1 MLKPTQHFV
10 ESIIFFIAKLQ
21 LETKFSCKV
30 KIYLQSSQTK
40 RKVPLTI
47 LLLLLL
53 LNPLKPLNI
62 LVDVIGELLPQILD
76 VVIELGGEQHH
87 EVHQLLRASL
97 RRGLLLIGHQPDIH
111 NLRHSPTRPAG
122 IFIQGS
128 RLIFI
133 IVNDDGDLK

>member
-1 MLKPTQHFV
+1 MPKPTQHFV

-30 KIYLQSSQTK
+30 EIFPKFSTQ
-40 RKVPLTI
+40 VPLTI

-53 LNPLKPLNI
+53 LHPLKPLNI

-87 EVHQLLRASL
+87 EVHQLL
-97 RRGLLLIGHQPDIH
+97 
-111 NLRHSPTRPAG
+111 
-122 IFIQGS
+122 
-128 RLIFI
+128 
-133 IVNDDGDLK
+133 

>member
-1 MLKPTQHFV
+1 MPKPTQHFV

-30 KIYLQSSQTK
+30 QIYIQSSSQC
-40 RKVPLTI
+40 KVPLTI

-53 LNPLKPLNI
+53 LHPLKPLNV

-111 NLRHSPTRPAG
+111 NLRHRPTRSGEIFTKNIFREAN
-122 IFIQGS
+122 IFIA
-128 RLIFI
+128 
-133 IVNDDGDLK
+133 